1 MSSNRLR
8 WLAHSQPGLIDQ
20 IKHPALHDAIKDV
33 PAIAP
38 IPHQPGITQDHEL
51 LRDISLT
58 IAKPGL
64 HMTDT
69 LLILAQNL
77 KNFQTRWMRKRLKKR
92 GYLHAVPH
100 SIRRRPHQ

>member
-20 IKHPALHDAIKDV
+20 IKYPALHDAIKDV

-51 LRDISLT
+51 L
-58 IAKPGL
+58 
-64 HMTDT
+64 
-69 LLILAQNL
+69 
-77 KNFQTRWMRKRLKKR
+77 
-92 GYLHAVPH
+92 
-100 SIRRRPHQ
+100 